1 MKNIK
6 FSLIAVAAGFALI
19 GAGCAGTSSTPAS
32 DSSGGGTAKEQ
43 TKGDVL
49 DGAWV
54 ITEATGEYASLNVG
68 TTYTFDKANSTLTTK
83 QGIIITKGAITTVSD
98 SAFSVLF
105 EGLSNPFNYTYHF
118 DEGKLVLELA
128 TSGGQVF
135 TLERK

>member
-1 MKNIK
+1 MKNLK
-6 FSLIAVAAGFALI
+6 FSLIAAAAGFALI
-19 GAGCAGTSSTPAS
+19 GAGCAGTSTPAS
-32 DSSGGGTAKEQ
+32 DSSDDGAAMEQ

-54 ITEATGEYASLNVG
+54 ITEATGQYADLNKG
-68 TTYTFDKANSTLTTK
+68 TTYTFDKAKSTLSTK
-83 QGIIITKGAITTVSD
+83 QGIIVSNGTMSNVTD
-98 SAFSVLF
+98 STFSVLF

-118 DEGKLVLELA
+118 EGGKLVLELA

>member
-1 MKNIK
+1 MNIK
-6 FSLIAVAAGFALI
+6 FSLVAAAAGFALI

-32 DSSGGGTAKEQ
+32 DSSEGGTAQEQ

-83 QGIIITKGAITTVSD
+83 QGIMISKGAMSSLTD
-98 SAFSVLF
+98 SSFSVLF
-105 EGLSNPFNYTYHF
+105 EGLSNPFNYTYTF
-118 DEGKLVLELA
+118 EGGKLVLNLA
-128 TSGGQVF
+128 TSGGQTF